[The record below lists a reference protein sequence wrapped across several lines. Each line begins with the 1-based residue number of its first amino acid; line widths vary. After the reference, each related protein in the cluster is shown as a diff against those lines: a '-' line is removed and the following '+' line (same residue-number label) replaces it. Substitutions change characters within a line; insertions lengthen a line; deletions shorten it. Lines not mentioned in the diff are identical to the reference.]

1 MNYIK
6 FKTTKLE
13 LISSNIT
20 ATRFQATISGEVS
33 IDTVLDEV
41 KTSEEIT
48 TYDGDEV
55 TGVYD
60 GYTNFL
66 SLHVQSDRNVSVELE
81 NADVMAQIDALT
93 NSVSNLKTTV
103 VENSEGIASL
113 NESQDEQDDVIAE
126 IIETV

>member
-13 LISSNIT
+13 LIGSNIT
-20 ATRFQATISGEVS
+20 ATRLQATISGKVS
-33 IDTVLDEV
+33 LDTVLDEV

-66 SLHVQSDRNVSVELE
+66 SLHVQSDGNVSVELE

-126 IIETV
+126 IMETV